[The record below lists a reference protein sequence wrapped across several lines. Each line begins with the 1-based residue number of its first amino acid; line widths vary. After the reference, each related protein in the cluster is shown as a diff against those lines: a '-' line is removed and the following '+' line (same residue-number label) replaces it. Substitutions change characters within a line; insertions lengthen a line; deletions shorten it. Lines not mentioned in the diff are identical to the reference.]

1 MNLDASS
8 LEISVQEEERW
19 RRRMSVTVPASIV
32 RAEEQKAARQ
42 IASRARLKG
51 FRKGHVPAKVIESRF
66 GGTLRQE
73 ALDKLVGAAYREA
86 LAARELRPI
95 SEGEIEDLR
104 YQPEQDLT
112 FSIAFDV
119 EPVFEIDRVGGFVV
133 ERAVQPVTDE
143 QVDQVLARIQEQNG
157 VWKPLEEGTPTVKD
171 LVSVTITRLAE
182 GGEPDDEGRE
192 YDLVIG
198 QGDAIPDIEQAI
210 QTLQPGESGDFDI
223 AFPDDFPDESRRGDT
238 ERVRIE
244 LAALR
249 TMEVPDL
256 DDDLARQVG
265 DFETLEELRADVRE
279 GMEKEAAQRA
289 EAAVRGRL
297 LDFVI
302 EANPFDV
309 PESMVRRY
317 ADGLIGDQRDG
328 VPEER
333 LREFRERIR
342 PEAERAVKRI
352 LLIERVAEM
361 QGLRATDEDVDARI
375 EEIAEANDTTA
386 AKVYAELQK
395 SGRLEAL
402 ERELTEKAVF
412 GFLEE
417 QSEIT
422 EATGDQG

>member
-32 RAEEQKAARQ
+32 RAEEQKAAQ
-42 IASRARLKG
+42 QLASRARLKG

-66 GGTLRQE
+66 GGSLRQE

-95 SEGEIEDLR
+95 SEGEIQDLQ
-104 YQPEQDLT
+104 YEPEADLT

-119 EPVFEIDRVGGFVV
+119 EPVFDVERVGGFVV
-133 ERAVQPVTDE
+133 ERQVQPVTDE
-143 QVDQVLARIQEQNG
+143 QVDEVLARIQEQNG
-157 VWKPLEEGTPTVKD
+157 VWQPVEEGTPTVKD
-171 LVSVTITRLAE
+171 LVSVTITRLDDD
-182 GGEPDDEGRE
+182 GEPEDESRE

-198 QGDAIPDIEQAI
+198 QGDAIPGIEQAI
-210 QTLQPGESGDFDI
+210 QTLQPGESGDFDV
-223 AFPDDFPDESRRGDT
+223 AFPDDFPDEARRGDS

-244 LAALR
+244 VTALR
-249 TMEVPDL
+249 TMDVPDL

-265 DFETLEELRADVRE
+265 DFETLDELRAKVRE
-279 GMEKEAAQRA
+279 DMEKEAAQRA
-289 EAAVRGRL
+289 EAGVRGRL
-297 LDFVI
+297 LDFLI
-302 EANPFDV
+302 EANPFEV

-317 ADGLIGDQRDG
+317 ADGLIGDQRQNVD
-328 VPEER
+328 EER

-352 LLIERVAEM
+352 LMIERIAEM
-361 QGLRATDEDVDARI
+361 QGLQASDDDIDARI
-375 EEIAEANDTTA
+375 EEIADANNTDA

-395 SGRLEAL
+395 AGRLEAL

-412 GFLEE
+412 DFLEG

-422 EATGDQG
+422 EPEA